1 MDEAAATPAGRV
13 AVDEYD
19 LPAAGRGG
27 VRLFRRSARP
37 APGGPP
43 VWARLAVLPG
53 YGDHAGRYEH
63 VLRWLAARGVAA
75 DALDFRGHG
84 RAGGRRGFVV
94 RWDEYL
100 DDLDVF
106 LNVLNEP
113 ESGGVATLPLFLL
126 GQSHGCLVICA
137 AAVQGRLDRVSVAG
151 TVLCSPYL
159 GSRIVVP
166 PATERLARIADRL
179 VPWLPVP
186 SKVASDW
193 LYEDAVLRALDAA
206 DTLANRTA
214 TPRWYLSTLRVQAET
229 RARAEHFRLPV
240 LLVLGEA
247 DPMSDL
253 DAARAFAERAGST
266 DKTVQTYA
274 GYRHETLRESG
285 RETVLTD
292 ILAWLRARVPPT

>member
-1 MDEAAATPAGRV
+1 MDEAAAAPAGQV
-13 AVDEYD
+13 AIDEND
-19 LPAAGRGG
+19 LPAAGRGRM
-27 VRLFRRSARP
+27 RLFRRSARP

-43 VWARLAVLPG
+43 VCARVAILPG
-53 YGDHAGRYEH
+53 YGDHAGRYDH

-84 RAGGRRGFVV
+84 RAAGRRGSVA

-100 DDLDVF
+100 EDLDVF
-106 LNVLNEP
+106 LNVLNDAENAAA
-113 ESGGVATLPLFLL
+113 VPLFLL

-137 AAVQGRLDRVSVAG
+137 AAVQGRLDRVPVAG

-166 PATERLARIADRL
+166 PAPERLARIADRL

-186 SKVASDW
+186 SKVASNW
-193 LYEDAVLRALDAA
+193 LYEDAALRALDDA

-229 RARAEHFRLPV
+229 RARAEHFRLPL
-240 LLVLGEA
+240 LLVLGDA
-247 DPMSDL
+247 DPISDL
-253 DAARAFAERAGST
+253 DAARAFVERAGSP

-285 RETVLTD
+285 RQTVLSD
-292 ILAWLRARVPPT
+292 ILAWLRARVPTA